1 MFSKKLDYY
10 DKPCK
15 WLKFL
20 LNIWWPLSCISCLWS
35 VGSDISS
42 WENAIPSLFVLNI
55 ILTLSFFASD
65 LLARFLDKTAMRA
78 ILFMEGLVILR
89 SVWSLILMIIQ
100 SGEVMNAIPEQT
112 GHGISDM
119 IVTTTGGMI
128 SAYIGIAMAFTVLIV
143 LVQIL
148 IAIITIMYVQKRKD
162 LFLSSEKD
170 LKKLYE

>member
-1 MFSKKLDYY
+1 
-10 DKPCK
+10 
-15 WLKFL
+15 
-20 LNIWWPLSCISCLWS
+20 
-35 VGSDISS
+35 
-42 WENAIPSLFVLNI
+42 
-55 ILTLSFFASD
+55 
-65 LLARFLDKTAMRA
+65 
-78 ILFMEGLVILR
+78 
-89 SVWSLILMIIQ
+89 MIIQ

-170 LKKLYE
+170 LKSCMNKKLPRPPLEKEIVKAYRAVPDVLQKAVLDILHIQPPASLPEQKQHA